1 MERTNRWLDSLENFQ
16 ENKTFSYKKLIKLVI
31 SKGIIYIL
39 PSFIFSIL
47 IFFIYVE
54 FFWSKIYLR
63 LLGYNNSLNSPYK
76 KPIIIC
82 IVFLIL
88 PYTCF
93 LL

>member
-47 IFFIYVE
+47 IFFI
-54 FFWSKIYLR
+54 
-63 LLGYNNSLNSPYK
+63 LNE
-76 KPIIIC
+76 
-82 IVFLIL
+82 L
-88 PYTCF
+88 
-93 LL
+93 

>member
-47 IFFIYVE
+47 IFFILNE
-54 FFWSKIYLR
+54 FLSISFKLNIITIYSLLLFFCIFTFSK
-63 LLGYNNSLNSPYK
+63 GK
-76 KPIIIC
+76 KDSKK
-82 IVFLIL
+82 
-88 PYTCF
+88 
-93 LL
+93 

>member
-47 IFFIYVE
+47 IFFILNE
-54 FFWSKIYLR
+54 FLSISFKLNIITIYSLLLFFCIFTFSK
-63 LLGYNNSLNSPYK
+63 GK
-76 KPIIIC
+76 KR
-82 IVFLIL
+82 
-88 PYTCF
+88 
-93 LL
+93 